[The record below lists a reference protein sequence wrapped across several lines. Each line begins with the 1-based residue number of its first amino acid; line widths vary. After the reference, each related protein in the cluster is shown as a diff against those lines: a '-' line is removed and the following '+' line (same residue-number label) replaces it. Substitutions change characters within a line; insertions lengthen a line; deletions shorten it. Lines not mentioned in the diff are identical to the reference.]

1 MQDGTHKLAI
11 LAHCRRSCSALVL
24 ADDGE
29 KRALHSRQSR
39 DVARSDGSARR
50 ADPLLPVVGH
60 VKPDSTDVAVPVDLC
75 EVIFPSREKA
85 EARVEATPNRG
96 PGRRS

>member
-24 ADDGE
+24 AYDGE

-39 DVARSDGSARR
+39 DVA
-50 ADPLLPVVGH
+50 
-60 VKPDSTDVAVPVDLC
+60 
-75 EVIFPSREKA
+75 
-85 EARVEATPNRG
+85 
-96 PGRRS
+96 